1 MNNETKASALVINE
15 GVLNDDEL
23 LVAAKGCHFGRNR
36 KWVYAVRY
44 WTYTNPWCNHEHVFY
59 AESVENALR
68 RYEKETG
75 REVDEDMYASL
86 IMCAEDCRGE

>member
-23 LVAAKGCHFGRNR
+23 LVAAEGCHFGRNR

-44 WTYTNPWCNHEHVFY
+44 WTYASAWSNREHVFY
-59 AESVENALR
+59 AKTLDNALR
-68 RYEKETG
+68 RYMKETG
-75 REVDEDMYASL
+75 REVSEETYDSL
-86 IMCAEDCRGE
+86 SICAGDFRGE